1 MKKGE
6 KIMNELI
13 KVVINENNEQIVSAR
28 DLHEFLEIG
37 KDFSTWFKDRVEKYG
52 FEEGE
57 DFSPIL
63 GNLTESTGR
72 PKKEYIIKMDTAKEL
87 AMIENNEKRRKKW
100 N

>member
-57 DFSPIL
+57 DFSTIL
-63 GNLTESTGR
+63 GNITESTGR
-72 PKKEYIIKMDTAKEL
+72 PKKEYIIKMDMAKEL